1 MKCLC
6 DVLSAFGHGISE
18 NEHVQVILAGLSM
31 EYESVITLAAMY
43 SPIPMMMDQLVEA
56 LLECENR

>member
-6 DVLSAFGHGISE
+6 DVLSDFGHGISE
-18 NEHVQVILAGLSM
+18 NEHIQVILAGLLM